1 MKQVK
6 RIFDLLAR
14 FQENPDTIGKFFLS
28 QKVDKQW
35 VKYNVYDYIRFSNKV
50 SSALLEKGIL
60 PGDKV
65 ATITNN
71 RPQWNF
77 VDMGILQI
85 GGVHVTIYPT
95 ISNEEFE
102 FILKHSDTKI
112 LFIANKILYKK
123 IKPIADKINTIT
135 DIYTFEEVEGA
146 QSWNEFIKIGE
157 DSLEKNF
164 DKIEE
169 LKSKVTENDLAN
181 IIYTSG
187 TTGNP
192 KGVMLSHK
200 NILSIA
206 IESSRYIPL
215 NYNDTT
221 LSFLPLAHI
230 FAHMTNYMYQYL
242 GISIYYAENITKIA
256 ENIHDLNINGFITV
270 PRLLEAIYDKIVS
283 KAKKLPKAKQKIFE
297 HAIKIAEQ
305 YEPYT
310 KKSAFYEAQ
319 LALMKK
325 LVFSQWQK
333 ALNPNIKFIGCGGS
347 ALSPRL
353 SKIFWAAGF
362 PVFEGYGLTET
373 SPIIAV
379 NRNEP
384 GKIKIGTVGPL
395 LDNVQVKFG
404 EEGEILVK
412 SPGVMLGYYKD
423 PEKTKEVFTDDG
435 WFKTGDI
442 GELDEDGFL
451 KITDRKKEIF
461 KLSSGKY
468 IAPQHLE
475 NKLKES
481 FLIKQA
487 AIVGENQKFPAAL
500 IAPNFEFLEEN
511 LDKDE
516 QKSSKKEDWLNLP
529 KVIKL
534 VQDEIKKINKSLGE
548 HEKIRKFKLIPN
560 EFTIEKGELSNSLKL
575 KRKVIQEKYK
585 NTIDE
590 IFGSSKQKNKK

>member
-6 RIFDLLAR
+6 RIFDLLDR

-60 PGDKV
+60 PGDKI

-135 DIYTFEEVEGA
+135 DIYTFEEVDGA
-146 QSWNEFIKIGE
+146 QSWNQFIKIGE

-181 IIYTSG
+181 LIYTSG

-242 GISIYYAENITKIA
+242 GISIYYAENVTKIA
-256 ENIHDLNINGFITV
+256 DNLHDLNINGFITV

-310 KKSAFYEAQ
+310 KKTAFYEAQ
-319 LALMKK
+319 LSLMRK

-353 SKIFWAAGF
+353 LRIFWAAGF

-379 NRNEP
+379 NRNEA
-384 GKIKIGTVGPL
+384 GKIKVGTVGPL
-395 LDNVQVKFG
+395 LDNAQVKLG

-412 SPGVMLGYYKD
+412 SPGVMLGYYKA
-423 PEKTKEVFTDDG
+423 PEKTQEVFTDDE

-500 IAPNFEFLEEN
+500 IAPNFEFFEESMKKEEPK
-511 LDKDE
+511 L
-516 QKSSKKEDWLNLP
+516 SKKEDWLNLP
-529 KVIKL
+529 KVLKL

-585 NTIDE
+585 KTIDE
-590 IFGSSKQKNKK
+590 IFSTSKQKKKK